1 MSIIIFSLI
10 LIFHDDAI
18 HICLFEGKPTD
29 YKYGS
34 STDCLMNNPTNT
46 GRANYSNKKLT
57 VGIEN

>member
-1 MSIIIFSLI
+1 MFSLI
-10 LIFHDDAI
+10 LIFPDDAI